1 MQMQTQHIRSQAV
14 AQALQHQRLQSTQ
27 LSSLPSSSSSSSSPS
42 SSSNLM
48 PHIGRV
54 STTTLNANGMVNLN
68 SEVNATNTFATGN
81 GLRNGTMMGG
91 GGSVGE
97 NDPAATIATMPS
109 AAYSTLQM
117 MGTPSGTAT
126 TIPGGMGVGGLAGS
140 RASPTQIQTQA
151 QAQTPGRDGAIS
163 PGLGTGGKN
172 NIITDPSSTTNVV
185 GGEGSKT
192 SSTLRMMEPATA
204 TVVAGQVHASV
215 SHLLTRAYSLPCS
228 TAAQAF
234 AGLVQPIA
242 RFQLALD
249 ALLPLLD
256 SAKSVE
262 LSQRILVSF
271 ILYSLYAPYP
281 ITINPFRSVLF
292 VAYVQERG
300 KAIQVADEGGTS
312 PNEQLVWVLWKI
324 LKGDGNDIGPYSPS
338 TLARSPLPTKLRAVN
353 LVLDDE
359 MYDSGIDLDDAT
371 YSYFQKQQNMAHG
384 QPALPGWHS
393 NGFGAVTSLAVPF
406 SGQSAAVAG
415 ITRSPI
421 TSEEDRRN
429 ERVVQGMRLLLAAR
443 ERILTIAEQRV
454 LLPLIN
460 DVTSSRIITSLDFTP
475 IVARN
480 PLIAHP
486 LFVGLLCNAS
496 GENSNI
502 SQFLDVLPFLP
513 PSLTSM
519 DVMGRLLHDKTF
531 INKIPG
537 YSTVADLVRME
548 VLGRFI
554 HECINW
560 LEHAEREEK
569 EGLISDDR
577 FAKGVQNLCR
587 FFSSLIKLQIIDSSS
602 DADTAEMTHF
612 TLRYSR
618 FEEANILY
626 RHLAMSRY

>member
-27 LSSLPSSSSSSSSPS
+27 LSSLPPSSSSSSSPS

-256 SAKSVE
+256 AAKSVE
-262 LSQRILVSF
+262 V
-271 ILYSLYAPYP
+271 
-281 ITINPFRSVLF
+281 
-292 VAYVQERG
+292 
-300 KAIQVADEGGTS
+300 
-312 PNEQLVWVLWKI
+312 
-324 LKGDGNDIGPYSPS
+324 
-338 TLARSPLPTKLRAVN
+338 
-353 LVLDDE
+353 
-359 MYDSGIDLDDAT
+359 
-371 YSYFQKQQNMAHG
+371 
-384 QPALPGWHS
+384 
-393 NGFGAVTSLAVPF
+393 
-406 SGQSAAVAG
+406 
-415 ITRSPI
+415 
-421 TSEEDRRN
+421 
-429 ERVVQGMRLLLAAR
+429 
-443 ERILTIAEQRV
+443 
-454 LLPLIN
+454 
-460 DVTSSRIITSLDFTP
+460 
-475 IVARN
+475 
-480 PLIAHP
+480 
-486 LFVGLLCNAS
+486 
-496 GENSNI
+496 
-502 SQFLDVLPFLP
+502 
-513 PSLTSM
+513 
-519 DVMGRLLHDKTF
+519 
-531 INKIPG
+531 
-537 YSTVADLVRME
+537 
-548 VLGRFI
+548 
-554 HECINW
+554 
-560 LEHAEREEK
+560 
-569 EGLISDDR
+569 
-577 FAKGVQNLCR
+577 
-587 FFSSLIKLQIIDSSS
+587 SSLL
-602 DADTAEMTHF
+602 F
-612 TLRYSR
+612 
-618 FEEANILY
+618 LY
-626 RHLAMSRY
+626 VRS